1 MKNSKRTSAFLAFGI
16 SLVVIFLLNFLGQL
30 FFERFDLT
38 SEKRYSISDATKSLL
53 AEVDDVVFA
62 RVYLDGELPPDYR
75 KLQTAVKEMLDE
87 FRAYNSKIQYEFS
100 DPSAGDDEEERI
112 KRYRKLTEEGLQYTN
127 IRIQEAGEFSEK
139 VLFPGAIIA
148 YGEKEIPVQLL
159 KGLSGASDEEMVN
172 ASIQKIEYELASALK
187 KLITNQD
194 KKIGFLEGQS
204 EYEELKVADLAY
216 TLDEYYTV
224 NRLRMDQ
231 QLGALDD
238 YDALIIAG
246 PDSSFDERDKFI
258 IDQFVMRGGKLLILV
273 DGVRASMDSVQATG
287 MDVSVPKSVNL
298 EDMLFRYGVRIN
310 PNLIMDMQALPIP
323 VVTGMMGTQ
332 ARQELYP
339 WYYFPMILP
348 KENHPIVKNLD
359 GIASKFAS
367 SIDTIGRKGIRKTI
381 LLQTSVYSKLV
392 NAPSRISLNILRQKP
407 QQENFNSGPQA
418 LAVLLEGEF
427 ESVFNNRM
435 PQQLLSNTDIDFK
448 GISVPN
454 KMIVISDGDII
465 RNDVSLERQE
475 FFPLGSDK
483 YLQKVHANKEFLMN
497 SIDYMLDDS
506 GLIEL
511 RSKELK
517 MRLLD
522 QQKASSA
529 RFNWQLFNMSLP
541 LLLIWLMGLA
551 LFAWKRNKHRR

>member
-1 MKNSKRTSAFLAFGI
+1 VKNSKRTSAFLAFGI

-551 LFAWKRNKHRR
+551 LFAWKRTKHRR

>member
-139 VLFPGAIIA
+139 VLFPGAMVA

>member
-204 EYEELKVADLAY
+204 EYEELEVADLAY

-258 IDQFVMRGGKLLILV
+258 IDQFVMRGGKLMILV

-551 LFAWKRNKHRR
+551 LFAWKRTKHRR

>member
-1 MKNSKRTSAFLAFGI
+1 
-16 SLVVIFLLNFLGQL
+16 
-30 FFERFDLT
+30 
-38 SEKRYSISDATKSLL
+38 
-53 AEVDDVVFA
+53 
-62 RVYLDGELPPDYR
+62 
-75 KLQTAVKEMLDE
+75 MLDE

-204 EYEELKVADLAY
+204 EYEELEVADLAY

-258 IDQFVMRGGKLLILV
+258 IDQFVMRGGKLMILV

-551 LFAWKRNKHRR
+551 LFAWKRTKHRR

>member
-1 MKNSKRTSAFLAFGI
+1 VKNSKRTSAFLAFGI

-258 IDQFVMRGGKLLILV
+258 IDQFVMRGGKLMILV

-551 LFAWKRNKHRR
+551 LFAWKRTKHRR

>member
-1 MKNSKRTSAFLAFGI
+1 VKNSKRTSAFLAFGI

-172 ASIQKIEYELASALK
+172 ASIQKIEYELASVLK

>member
-204 EYEELKVADLAY
+204 EYEELEVADLAY

>member
-204 EYEELKVADLAY
+204 EYEELEVADLAY

-551 LFAWKRNKHRR
+551 LFAWKRTKHRR

>member
-1 MKNSKRTSAFLAFGI
+1 VKNSKRTSAFLAFGI

-204 EYEELKVADLAY
+204 EYEELEVADLAY

-258 IDQFVMRGGKLLILV
+258 IDQFVMRGGKLMILV

>member
-204 EYEELKVADLAY
+204 EYEELEVADLAY

-258 IDQFVMRGGKLLILV
+258 IDQFVMRGGKLMILV

>member
-1 MKNSKRTSAFLAFGI
+1 VKNSKRTSAFLAFGI

>member
-1 MKNSKRTSAFLAFGI
+1 
-16 SLVVIFLLNFLGQL
+16 
-30 FFERFDLT
+30 
-38 SEKRYSISDATKSLL
+38 
-53 AEVDDVVFA
+53 
-62 RVYLDGELPPDYR
+62 
-75 KLQTAVKEMLDE
+75 
-87 FRAYNSKIQYEFS
+87 
-100 DPSAGDDEEERI
+100 
-112 KRYRKLTEEGLQYTN
+112 
-127 IRIQEAGEFSEK
+127 
-139 VLFPGAIIA
+139 
-148 YGEKEIPVQLL
+148 
-159 KGLSGASDEEMVN
+159 
-172 ASIQKIEYELASALK
+172 
-187 KLITNQD
+187 
-194 KKIGFLEGQS
+194 
-204 EYEELKVADLAY
+204 
-216 TLDEYYTV
+216 
-224 NRLRMDQ
+224 
-231 QLGALDD
+231 
-238 YDALIIAG
+238 
-246 PDSSFDERDKFI
+246 
-258 IDQFVMRGGKLLILV
+258 
-273 DGVRASMDSVQATG
+273 
-287 MDVSVPKSVNL
+287 
-298 EDMLFRYGVRIN
+298 
-310 PNLIMDMQALPIP
+310 
-323 VVTGMMGTQ
+323 
-332 ARQELYP
+332 
-339 WYYFPMILP
+339 MILP

>member
-1 MKNSKRTSAFLAFGI
+1 VKNSKRTSAFLAFGI

-139 VLFPGAIIA
+139 VLFPGAMVA